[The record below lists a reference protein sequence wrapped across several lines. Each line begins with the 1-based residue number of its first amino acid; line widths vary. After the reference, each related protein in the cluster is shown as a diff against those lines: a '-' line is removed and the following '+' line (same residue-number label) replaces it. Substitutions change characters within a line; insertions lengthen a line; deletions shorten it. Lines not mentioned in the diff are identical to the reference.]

1 MDMGQGFMA
10 PLSVGKKQYIFFS
23 LFGVSSG
30 GVPSPG
36 IVEGKGQRHVAF
48 LHLCCAAHVGFAGCP
63 WVGAV
68 LSCPRCL
75 SIAS

>member
-1 MDMGQGFMA
+1 MDLGQGFMA

-36 IVEGKGQRHVAF
+36 IVEGA
-48 LHLCCAAHVGFAGCP
+48 LLCSSRRAHPDGRGLPCRERLEWLRA
-63 WVGAV
+63 
-68 LSCPRCL
+68 LKY
-75 SIAS
+75 